1 MKDHINQFC
10 LKKMAK
16 TLRVSRSGYY
26 KYLKEENSKRKSEN
40 DRLIQKIHSIHK
52 KSRCRYGSPRIYE
65 ELKKVGETCS
75 RKRVAKLMRQEKIQ
89 SQIRKKWKVT
99 TKRDPKA
106 KVAPNH
112 VNQNFSVQAPNKVW
126 VSDITYIETLEGWLY
141 LTVILDLFSRKV
153 VGSSMGK
160 SLETSLVIRALE
172 QALCHRK
179 PEETLMHHSDR
190 GCQYTSK
197 EFLEFTQKNNII
209 LSMSA
214 QGHCYDNAVAES
226 FFHTLKTE
234 YTNHQVFKTR
244 QEAIIGIFEY
254 IEIFYNRERL
264 HSFLGYQS
272 PVEYE
277 EKSLNEN
284 RITA

>member
-26 KYLKEENSKRKSEN
+26 KYLKEENGKRKSEN

-244 QEAIIGIFEY
+244 QEALIGIFEY

-277 EKSLNEN
+277 EKSLSEN